1 MGFRSQRPFSLL
13 ALGLS
18 LSACADVVELP
29 EQQPNDEADVGVRPT
44 FGLGSKPRLCSID
57 PAEGGSWQSA
67 EGPREALSHRLAATP
82 GALFVASPFALR
94 RSTDAGQS
102 FQVIEAPT
110 ASRFPGPMAGID
122 GTLFIGTDDGALR
135 SEDGGET
142 WLPASAGL
150 DGGISTFHRGKS
162 ALLARSNAGSLM
174 RWSAVDS
181 AWEPVESGSSYAPG
195 VAASDGKTVLVDTGA
210 GVLRS
215 TDLAAWSLVD
225 GLEAWGYED
234 LLIADELGLA
244 ITATGEIRRSANA
257 GVSWLPV
264 QQSTA
269 EVGVAARV
277 AQHGNAVFA
286 LTDKGVVRSADGGA
300 SWGIALAMPPAI
312 GVTEIAEANG
322 ILAVDVGEISVTSDG
337 GATWSSAATF
347 ADSTPVAFARVGSWL
362 FTSTDAAGVFASS
375 PSEPFQATD
384 ASGYFLRDSE
394 EGDNASYLL
403 FSQRP
408 AMTAGYGTSWVT
420 RTADGGD
427 SFEPV
432 PLPSTDDVPG
442 RAFETMAVDGDV
454 ILVGGIDAMSA
465 SSEGPG
471 VWASLDGGAS
481 WSRASEGLP
490 TIDGSAGL
498 YPAVLSLT
506 KRGDAVLALIDNEG
520 VFETRDQGASWQRVG
535 ELDVGFFQYD
545 IDQLLVAGDA
555 LYLWSS
561 GDSSILR
568 STGGSWEFVEWDE
581 ETTGDIVAL
590 SAVGSTLIAARQT
603 SPGSPGSGVYL
614 SNDGGTSWQSSGLD
628 GRVRALFVDGETLW
642 AGVEGQG
649 TFSVD
654 VGACR

>member
-1 MGFRSQRPFSLL
+1 
-13 ALGLS
+13 
-18 LSACADVVELP
+18 
-29 EQQPNDEADVGVRPT
+29 
-44 FGLGSKPRLCSID
+44 
-57 PAEGGSWQSA
+57 
-67 EGPREALSHRLAATP
+67 
-82 GALFVASPFALR
+82 
-94 RSTDAGQS
+94 
-102 FQVIEAPT
+102 
-110 ASRFPGPMAGID
+110 
-122 GTLFIGTDDGALR
+122 
-135 SEDGGET
+135 
-142 WLPASAGL
+142 
-150 DGGISTFHRGKS
+150 
-162 ALLARSNAGSLM
+162 
-174 RWSAVDS
+174 
-181 AWEPVESGSSYAPG
+181 
-195 VAASDGKTVLVDTGA
+195 
-210 GVLRS
+210 
-215 TDLAAWSLVD
+215 
-225 GLEAWGYED
+225 
-234 LLIADELGLA
+234 
-244 ITATGEIRRSANA
+244 
-257 GVSWLPV
+257 
-264 QQSTA
+264 
-269 EVGVAARV
+269 
-277 AQHGNAVFA
+277 
-286 LTDKGVVRSADGGA
+286 
-300 SWGIALAMPPAI
+300 
-312 GVTEIAEANG
+312 
-322 ILAVDVGEISVTSDG
+322 
-337 GATWSSAATF
+337 
-347 ADSTPVAFARVGSWL
+347 
-362 FTSTDAAGVFASS
+362 
-375 PSEPFQATD
+375 
-384 ASGYFLRDSE
+384 
-394 EGDNASYLL
+394 
-403 FSQRP
+403 
-408 AMTAGYGTSWVT
+408 
-420 RTADGGD
+420 
-427 SFEPV
+427 
-432 PLPSTDDVPG
+432 
-442 RAFETMAVDGDV
+442 MAVDGDV